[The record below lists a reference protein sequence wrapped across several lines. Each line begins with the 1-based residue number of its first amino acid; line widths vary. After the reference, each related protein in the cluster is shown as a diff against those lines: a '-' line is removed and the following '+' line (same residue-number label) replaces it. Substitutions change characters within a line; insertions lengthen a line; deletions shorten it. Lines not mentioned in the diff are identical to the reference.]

1 MGLQKIIV
9 LSLVAMAMA
18 SLLVNAGTP
27 PSLSS
32 RVLFP
37 LCFFGSEAFIYLFK
51 YHIFQASLIYEFT

>member
-27 PSLSS
+27 PSLS

-37 LCFFGSEAFIYLFK
+37 LCVLGSESFIYLFK
-51 YHIFQASLIYEFT
+51 YHIFQASLICVIY

>member
-37 LCFFGSEAFIYLFK
+37 LCFLEVKLLFIYSNITFFRHL
-51 YHIFQASLIYEFT
+51 